1 MDIAFGLWLLG
12 WARWNGRDDG
22 AIKWNDGCAGSLRDM
37 AGLDGWMMR
46 LDIPPIL
53 SPLLHLLFN
62 HFVTLSFTRLA
73 HLFTFYH
80 LISRRLR
87 ALDAP
92 LATLADADQI
102 GKTAIRTILGPAYAK
117 LKKVPKVDNEEEA
130 KALLSKIL
138 PK

>member
-62 HFVTLSFTRLA
+62 HFITLSFTRLA
-73 HLFTFYH
+73 HLSLFYH
-80 LISRRLR
+80 LITRRLR
-87 ALDAP
+87 ALKAP
-92 LATLADADQI
+92 LADTDQI

-138 PK
+138 PR

>member
-62 HFVTLSFTRLA
+62 HFITLSFTRLA
-73 HLFTFYH
+73 HLSLFYH
-80 LISRRLR
+80 LITRRLR
-87 ALDAP
+87 ATQSSAR
-92 LATLADADQI
+92 
-102 GKTAIRTILGPAYAK
+102 GH
-117 LKKVPKVDNEEEA
+117 
-130 KALLSKIL
+130 
-138 PK
+138 